1 MINLVNDLLSPF
13 QKSTGAES
21 PPILTEF
28 GGETN
33 AAGELPDENERN
45 MPSLRIEE
53 PGSPFL
59 PDSTEMCKSV
69 EECVRVPVVIEVY
82 TTMEM
87 PAQPTIQSKYNAF
100 SSDED
105 SDGSVGCREENKAE
119 KKGLFVFLI
128 FLKTFSLKDFFS
140 SVHEADQASQWT
152 LISKELKEQYPPL
165 ACTPVSQQPP
175 LPFSAMSQQHPLLCT
190 PVSQKPPLAC
200 TPVLEPPPLIPI
212 IGNSNLALQ
221 ESVESEPIVESV
233 EEVIVT
239 GTFSL

>member
-69 EECVRVPVVIEVY
+69 EECVRDI
-82 TTMEM
+82 
-87 PAQPTIQSKYNAF
+87 
-100 SSDED
+100 
-105 SDGSVGCREENKAE
+105 CRESACLHSKLREEREREVGVEN
-119 KKGLFVFLI
+119 V
-128 FLKTFSLKDFFS
+128 
-140 SVHEADQASQWT
+140 
-152 LISKELKEQYPPL
+152 
-165 ACTPVSQQPP
+165 
-175 LPFSAMSQQHPLLCT
+175 
-190 PVSQKPPLAC
+190 
-200 TPVLEPPPLIPI
+200 
-212 IGNSNLALQ
+212 Q
-221 ESVESEPIVESV
+221 E
-233 EEVIVT
+233 
-239 GTFSL
+239 